1 MVLAP
6 NSTFTSTMCMFF
18 VGVVL
23 SVPENSQLI
32 DLQKKIMPWNL
43 LPSADDTSLRSELDK
58 KDEASLS
65 DLIVCAVLVDKIPNL
80 GGLCRTSEIFGAG
93 KLIIG
98 SYRYLS
104 ESGFKSL
111 SVSSEKWVNIE
122 QVIPKKLS
130 HYLEEKKTEGYHI
143 LGVEQTAN
151 SKMISD
157 YKFPKRTLLVLG
169 NERTGN

>member
-1 MVLAP
+1 M
-6 NSTFTSTMCMFF
+6 N
-18 VGVVL
+18 
-23 SVPENSQLI
+23 Q
-32 DLQKKIMPWNL
+32 
-43 LPSADDTSLRSELDK
+43 
-58 KDEASLS
+58 
-65 DLIVCAVLVDKIPNL
+65 
-80 GGLCRTSEIFGAG
+80 
-93 KLIIG
+93 G
-98 SYRYLS
+98 SNP
-104 ESGFKSL
+104 L

-143 LGVEQTAN
+143 VGVEQTAN

>member
-1 MVLAP
+1 MHIL
-6 NSTFTSTMCMFF
+6 FF
-18 VGVVL
+18 VGAVL
-23 SVPENSQLI
+23 SVPDKSQLV

-58 KDEASLS
+58 KDEANLS

-93 KLIIG
+93 KLIIA
-98 SYRYLS
+98 SYRYVS
-104 ESGFKSL
+104 EAGFKSL

-130 HYLEEKKTEGYHI
+130 HYIEEKKTEGYHI
-143 LGVEQTAN
+143 VGVEQTAN
-151 SKMISD
+151 SKMINE
-157 YKFPKRTLLVLG
+157 YKFPKKTLLVLG
-169 NERTGN
+169 NEKTGN

>member
-1 MVLAP
+1 MHIL
-6 NSTFTSTMCMFF
+6 FF
-18 VGVVL
+18 VGTVL
-23 SVPENSQLI
+23 SVPDKSQLV

-58 KDEASLS
+58 KDEANLS

-98 SYRYLS
+98 SYRYVS
-104 ESGFKSL
+104 EAGFKSL

-122 QVIPKKLS
+122 QVIPKKLN
-130 HYLEEKKTEGYHI
+130 HYIDEKKTEGYHI
-143 LGVEQTAN
+143 VGVEQTAN
-151 SKMISD
+151 SKMINE
-157 YKFPKRTLLVLG
+157 YKFPKKTLLVLG
-169 NERTGN
+169 NEKTGN